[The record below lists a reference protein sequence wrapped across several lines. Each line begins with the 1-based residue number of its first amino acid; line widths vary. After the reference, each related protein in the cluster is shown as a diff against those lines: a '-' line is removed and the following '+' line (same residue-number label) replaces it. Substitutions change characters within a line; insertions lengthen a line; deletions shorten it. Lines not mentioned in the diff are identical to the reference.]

1 MHSKVSREYPGNCR
15 MAKLTIPGKMVESV
29 MRTEFPDSIHKQGLL
44 GKRGKGSPGSLMC
57 QSLGEVS
64 TACG

>member
-1 MHSKVSREYPGNCR
+1 

-57 QSLGEVS
+57 QSLVEVS